1 MTDNST
7 MRRWRPSAV
16 LSLTESLK
24 RPHALI
30 ILNQKINRVDIL
42 KKVWAAATY
51 RFCADGGANRLYD
64 MFMDDAESRAKFLPN
79 AIHGDLDSLRADV
92 REYYNSKGV
101 SVTQDHDQ
109 YSTDFMK
116 CISLLRKTEA
126 ESASKEAKSGNT
138 PKKVGCGRFD
148 QTIASINQL
157 YFMKDETDRQLLLVS
172 DENLTIL
179 LDEGKHI
186 IECNREVEGMYLS
199 LYGQIMP
206 VILICLVGPTCGV
219 MPLGGPVRLTTRGL
233 KWNLTDYP
241 CHFGG
246 MVSTSNL
253 LDSDTIEIETDKA
266 VVWTVELKEGLP

>member
-7 MRRWRPSAV
+7 MRKWRPSAI
-16 LSLTESLK
+16 LSLTESSK

-30 ILNQKINRVDIL
+30 ILNQRINRVDIL
-42 KKVWAAATY
+42 KKLWAGATY

-64 MFMDDAESRAKFLPN
+64 MFMDDAESRAKFLPT
-79 AIHGDLDSLRADV
+79 AIHGDLDSLRSDV

-101 SVTQDHDQ
+101 NVTQDHDQ
-109 YSTDFMK
+109 LSTDFMK

-126 ESASKEAKSGNT
+126 ESASKANSNSGNT
-138 PKKVGCGRFD
+138 PKKNDIVAFPALGGRFD

-186 IECNREVEGMYLS
+186 IECNREVEG
-199 LYGQIMP
+199 
-206 VILICLVGPTCGV
+206 PTCGV
-219 MPLGGPVRLTTRGL
+219 MPLGGPIRLTTRGL